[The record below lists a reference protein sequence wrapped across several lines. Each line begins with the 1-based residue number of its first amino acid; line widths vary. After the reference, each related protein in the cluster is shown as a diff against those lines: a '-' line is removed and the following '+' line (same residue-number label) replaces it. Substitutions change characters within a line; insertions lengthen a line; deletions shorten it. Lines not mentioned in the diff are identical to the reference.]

1 MMHLS
6 FSRDKMTN
14 SLLKFKKLS
23 AVIALSLASSTT
35 LAADLG
41 VANNFSAFVFND
53 FKSNFGRADGA
64 IAAGEI
70 DLKGYSVGYTRP
82 YSPEEYYLIS
92 ESTIDFKYGRQYV
105 GSMVA
110 GGGTDV
116 HWSVRWGM
124 EWGSKILSNQDESAL
139 PFNFDEQEQY
149 YKDLSTQLSEL
160 DETGTVYR
168 KWGGLYL
175 QGDGSSDTQVFN
187 LDARDFA
194 KAHTFKVW
202 GIPADATIIFNITGD
217 DNVVVKGKSFA
228 RLRHH
233 ASKTVFN
240 FTNAQ
245 KLDIKG
251 NRWQGVILAPYAD
264 IRGVYGTAKMPIIGQ
279 SFYGSMALLG
289 GEFDGNLPGTVAP
302 VCNEINIVDKWNWT
316 ASEYEPTYV
325 DVISTPLA
333 AQLNDDNGDGLINEL
348 DVVDII
354 AVTFDSVQFKKR
366 GIVRALSGVDGS
378 ELWLTKAQDGSVSY
392 NHVNTHQYYSI
403 AVADLDNDGLVDI
416 FAYDS
421 VNKTLN
427 IYSNEGLLKKS
438 IPQQVEGLLYGSTN
452 ITDLDADG
460 YPEILFGKVIWDLY
474 DDSVTALQTPSS
486 HSFLR
491 VVESTVVD
499 VDLDGVQEI
508 LANGILYNQYGEVIW
523 SKGVDDGET
532 FALPVNFDNDAY
544 PEIVQTDLDGTI
556 TLYDHEGNQLWSVK
570 AASEGAGVS
579 SLADING
586 DGIPEI
592 INAGL
597 NEVRV
602 INSNGVVLST
612 TPINDMSSMRVG
624 TVAYDFNNDGKSEV
638 IYQDEDKLEV
648 FDFNEN
654 RVVYSKVQSS
664 GTLWE
669 YPIVVDLDG
678 DGSGEIIS
686 VSNRLLLGDKQ
697 PTNGVHVKTSGSC
710 KWASATRIWNQHSY
724 SGANINQNGS
734 LPLQQENSWEKSNTF
749 RSANLK

>member
-1 MMHLS
+1 
-6 FSRDKMTN
+6 MTN
-14 SLLKFKKLS
+14 SLLKFKKIS
-23 AVIALSLASSTT
+23 AVIALTLASSTT

-105 GSMVA
+105 GSMIA
-110 GGGTDV
+110 GGGTDI
-116 HWSVRWGM
+116 HWGVRWGM
-124 EWGSKILSNQDESAL
+124 EWGSKILSNQDQSAM

-160 DETGTVYR
+160 DETGIVYR

-289 GEFDGNLPGTVAP
+289 GEFDGNLPSTVAP

-438 IPQQVEGLLYGSTN
+438 IPQQVEGLLYGSTT
-452 ITDLDADG
+452 IADLDADG

-474 DDSVTALQTPSS
+474 DDSVTALQIPSS

-523 SKGVDDGET
+523 SKGTDNGET

-556 TLYDHEGNQLWSVK
+556 SLYDHEGNKLWSVK

-592 INAGL
+592 INAGY

-602 INSNGVVLST
+602 INSNGAILST
-612 TPINDMSSMRVG
+612 TPMNDISSMRVG

-638 IYQDEDKLEV
+638 IYQDEEKLEV
-648 FDFNEN
+648 FDFNLN
-654 RVVYSKVQSS
+654 QVIYSTTQSS
-664 GTLWE
+664 GTLRE

-686 VSNRLLLGDKQ
+686 GSNRLLLGNKQ
-697 PTNGVHVKTSGSC
+697 PTNGVHVKTTGSC
-710 KWASATRIWNQHSY
+710 KWAPATRIWNQHSY

>member
-1 MMHLS
+1 MHFS

-23 AVIALSLASSTT
+23 AVIALTLASSTT

-82 YSPEEYYLIS
+82 YNPEEYYLIS

-175 QGDGSSDTQVFN
+175 QGDGNSDRQVFN

-202 GIPADATIIFNITGD
+202 GIPADATLVFNITGD

-264 IRGVYGTAKMPIIGQ
+264 VRGVYGTAKMPIIGQ

-289 GEFDGNLPGTVAP
+289 GEFNGELPAKAQPIAPFEMVQKWHWDSSEFMPEHTQVA
-302 VCNEINIVDKWNWT
+302 
-316 ASEYEPTYV
+316 
-325 DVISTPLA
+325 STPVV
-333 AQLNDDNGDGLINEL
+333 AQLNDDNGDGVINNS
-348 DVVDII
+348 DVADLVV
-354 AVTFDSVQFKKR
+354 VTFKNNVFYKN
-366 GIVRALSGVDGS
+366 GLVRALSGIDGT
-378 ELWLTKAQDGSVSY
+378 ELWTYENG
-392 NHVNTHQYYSI
+392 
-403 AVADLDNDGLVDI
+403 
-416 FAYDS
+416 
-421 VNKTLN
+421 
-427 IYSNEGLLKKS
+427 
-438 IPQQVEGLLYGSTN
+438 
-452 ITDLDADG
+452 
-460 YPEILFGKVIWDLY
+460 
-474 DDSVTALQTPSS
+474 
-486 HSFLR
+486 
-491 VVESTVVD
+491 
-499 VDLDGVQEI
+499 GVFSDPR
-508 LANGILYNQYGEVIW
+508 N
-523 SKGVDDGET
+523 
-532 FALPVNFDNDAY
+532 
-544 PEIVQTDLDGTI
+544 
-556 TLYDHEGNQLWSVK
+556 
-570 AASEGAGVS
+570 
-579 SLADING
+579 
-586 DGIPEI
+586 
-592 INAGL
+592 
-597 NEVRV
+597 
-602 INSNGVVLST
+602 
-612 TPINDMSSMRVG
+612 
-624 TVAYDFNNDGKSEV
+624 TVAAA
-638 IYQDEDKLEV
+638 
-648 FDFNEN
+648 
-654 RVVYSKVQSS
+654 
-664 GTLWE
+664 
-669 YPIVVDLDG
+669 DLDG
-678 DGSGEIIS
+678 DGVVEIVLSDFASPVIQVVNHLGEVKKEFAKSGKPLGSVTLSDINNDGVVEIVNGNNVFSYETGLLYSTNWSAASIAFDADNNGTQEVLSGGGLYDSNGVQLWQYGAPGGMWFSSVVNLDDDLEPEIVISNPSNNTSESVFAVLEHDGNVKWEITNPNNLGGGAQAVSNFLGANSLGIVYSGYSSVDMYNTSGEVVWSFANGDVFNGKMGVSAYDFNGDGIDEVIVQDHLKVRVLNGINGEVLS
-686 VSNRLLLGDKQ
+686 TVANSTWSLWEYPLIVDLSGDDNAELITVSNNFDSRYSINK
-697 PTNGVHVKTSGSC
+697 GVTVYGAADTS
-710 KWASATRIWNQHSY
+710 KPWKNATRIWNQHSY
-724 SGANINQNGS
+724 HQTNINQDGTVPTVE
-734 LPLQQENSWEKSNTF
+734 LPSWLNNNTY
-749 RSANLK
+749 RSSTLK

>member
-1 MMHLS
+1 
-6 FSRDKMTN
+6 MTN